1 MDLAWPCMDNLEEK
15 LIGGSMISTQE
26 RQRCSSSLSHFSF
39 DYKTVAPEVLGVQHF
54 SPAYLSTSVQ
64 FSSAT
69 QSCPTLCNPMN
80 CSTPGHPVHH
90 SRSSLKLMSIE
101 LVMASSHLILCCP
114 LLLLPPI
121 PPSISL
127 FQWVNS
133 SHEVAKVLEFQL

>member
-80 CSTPGHPVHH
+80 CSTPGLPVHQQLPEFTQTYVH
-90 SRSSLKLMSIE
+90 RVGDGIQP
-101 LVMASSHLILCCP
+101 SHP
-114 LLLLPPI
+114 LLSPFTPA
-121 PPSISL
+121 PNPSQHHSH
-127 FQWVNS
+127 FQ
-133 SHEVAKVLEFQL
+133 